1 MEIILIGNYPPDKQE
16 SMQRFALMLQSG
28 FVKEGYPT
36 TIWKPTVIFGSIF
49 QSTQSG
55 IGKWIGYL
63 DKWFIFQLVL
73 ISRLLLKKIRN
84 EEALFHICDH
94 SNAPYLR
101 FLPMEKTSITCH
113 DVLAIRGSMGHADAY
128 CTATPTGKL
137 YQKWILSH
145 LVQVRKLA
153 AVSRFTLNQ
162 LIDLQKN
169 TDLNKGNKHYQ
180 VIHNAFNG
188 DFKPMTVKQAFPLIQ
203 NLGIATPY
211 LYMLHVGSNHRRKNR
226 KLILDVANELGTE
239 WNGQICFAGEAP
251 DSDLLE
257 YAVSLGLMDRLVIVS
272 NPDHMTLR
280 ALYSLCEAF
289 IFPSFSE
296 GFGWPL
302 IEAQAC
308 GAPVIA
314 SSIQPM
320 PEISEGSALH
330 ADPSHPKDFANAF
343 RMLQKQNLK
352 LEMCKKG
359 MMNIKRFSN
368 KKMTQKYLSLFG
380 LTK

>member
-1 MEIILIGNYPPDKQE
+1 MEIILIGNYSPDKQE

-28 FVKEGYPT
+28 FVEAGYPT

-101 FLPMEKTSITCH
+101 FLPLEKTSITCH
-113 DVLAIRGSMGHADAY
+113 DVLAIRGSMGYEDAY

-145 LVQVRKLA
+145 LVKVRKLA

-162 LIDLQKN
+162 LIELHQNPDFKNDQK
-169 TDLNKGNKHYQ
+169 KYK
-180 VIHNAFNG
+180 VIYNAFNG
-188 DFKPMTVKQAFPLIQ
+188 EFKPMAEKQAFPLIQ
-203 NLGIATPY
+203 KFGITAPY
-211 LYMLHVGSNHRRKNR
+211 SYMLHVGSNHRRKNR
-226 KLILDVANELGTE
+226 KLLLDVAKELGTR
-239 WNGQICFAGEAP
+239 WKGQICFAGEAP
-251 DSDLLE
+251 DHDLLQHAA
-257 YAVSLGLMDRLVIVS
+257 YLNLLDRVVIVP
-272 NPDHMTLR
+272 NPDHLTLT

-314 SSIQPM
+314 SSISPM
-320 PEISEGSALH
+320 PEISNGSAFH
-330 ADPSHPKDFANAF
+330 ADPTNPKEFADAF
-343 RMLQKQNLK
+343 ELLSTQKMEIFEKGK
-352 LEMCKKG
+352 L
-359 MMNIKRFSN
+359 NITRFRN
-368 KKMTQKYLSLFG
+368 KKMTQKYLSLLG